1 MRKRWLTAGLALAV
15 AFAATGLAVSTS
27 GAHTAHTASS
37 KTIVIGATIPLTGS
51 FAAFGAQEKIGD
63 NLEVSQINNAGG
75 IKIGGVKEKVKV
87 IFLDNQSLPNLVTSE
102 ARTLILQDHAVGLF
116 GTITPPLVIPLS
128 EVADQLH
135 VPMVHH
141 TPIQAWL
148 SGSPSGYSYSWDVFF
163 NEPQMTTTQFLAADE
178 VKTNKKV
185 VLFTDTDPDGV
196 AMGAL
201 WETNAPKYGYT
212 IAARE
217 SFASGTTD
225 YSSYIAQ
232 AKADDAQILIAQMDG
247 PDAVNLWKQMKADG
261 YQPQVAVCEK
271 CAYTSAWES
280 SFGAGSNIGTGTM
293 VADIFSPSYHYPDA
307 ALLVSQKKYFGG
319 KINPGVSGVA
329 EAFTC
334 SQILL
339 KAIAAAGSTS
349 GPAINAALA
358 KTNYVSP
365 LGPIKFTSKHYDPI
379 KAFQTQWT
387 ANGTTVVVWPKKKG
401 GASVT
406 APVSGLG

>member
-1 MRKRWLTAGLALAV
+1 
-15 AFAATGLAVSTS
+15 
-27 GAHTAHTASS
+27 
-37 KTIVIGATIPLTGS
+37 
-51 FAAFGAQEKIGD
+51 
-63 NLEVSQINNAGG
+63 
-75 IKIGGVKEKVKV
+75 
-87 IFLDNQSLPNLVTSE
+87 
-102 ARTLILQDHAVGLF
+102 
-116 GTITPPLVIPLS
+116 
-128 EVADQLH
+128 
-135 VPMVHH
+135 
-141 TPIQAWL
+141 
-148 SGSPSGYSYSWDVFF
+148 
-163 NEPQMTTTQFLAADE
+163 
-178 VKTNKKV
+178 
-185 VLFTDTDPDGV
+185 
-196 AMGAL
+196 
-201 WETNAPKYGYT
+201 
-212 IAARE
+212 
-217 SFASGTTD
+217 
-225 YSSYIAQ
+225 
-232 AKADDAQILIAQMDG
+232 
-247 PDAVNLWKQMKADG
+247 
-261 YQPQVAVCEK
+261 
-271 CAYTSAWES
+271 
-280 SFGAGSNIGTGTM
+280 M